1 MFYFKA
7 PERVQTKVHWQLEP
21 KMRNKR
27 RSDWADP
34 NRLGQ
39 EVDSFLEGPS
49 FDREGN
55 LYFVDIPFGRVF
67 RLSPR
72 GRVRDRLRI

>member
-7 PERVQTKVHWQLEP
+7 PQRVQTKVHWQLES

-39 EVDSFLEGPS
+39 EVDSFLEAPPVAP
-49 FDREGN
+49 DCN
-55 LYFVDIPFGRVF
+55 LYFVVIPVGRVF
-67 RLSPR
+67 RLSP
-72 GRVRDRLRI
+72 G